1 MKVINK
7 INKIMN
13 ILIMILGSNVLN
25 LLNDRINLGINFAS
39 DERNFKNKNTKIDWF
54 LSGGIKNPRE
64 RESTASEAYKM
75 TEMISKSNDFTYG
88 VLKENWNYILDET
101 STNTA
106 ENFIM
111 LKKMLE
117 NNPNKYS
124 EIYVVTSDF
133 HFNRAELFANKII
146 ETNKFNWILS
156 DMELHDSRYWETIHI
171 KNVDNDIRK
180 SIKK

>member
-1 MKVINK
+1 
-7 INKIMN
+7 MN
-13 ILIMILGSNVLN
+13 ILIVILGSNVLN

-39 DERNFKNKNTKIDWF
+39 DERNLKNEIKNIDWF
-54 LSGGIKNPRE
+54 LSGGIKNPEERE
-64 RESTASEAYKM
+64 REASEAYKM
-75 TEMISKSNDFTYG
+75 SEMISKSDKFTYG
-88 VLKENWNYILDET
+88 FSKEKWNYLLDET

-146 ETNKFNWILS
+146 ENNKFNWLLS

-171 KNVDNDIRK
+171 KNVDNDIKK

>member
-1 MKVINK
+1 
-7 INKIMN
+7 MN
-13 ILIMILGSNVLN
+13 ILIVILGSNVLN
-25 LLNDRINLGINFAS
+25 LLNDRINLGISFAS
-39 DERNFKNKNTKIDWF
+39 DERNSKNKNIEIDWF
-54 LSGGIKNPRE
+54 LSGGIKNPGE
-64 RESTASEAYKM
+64 RESAASEAYKM
-75 TEMISKSNDFTYG
+75 SEMISKSDDFTYG
-88 VLKENWNYILDET
+88 VLKEKWNYLLDEI

-117 NNPNKYS
+117 NNQNKYS

-133 HFNRAELFANKII
+133 HFNRAELFANTII
-146 ETNKFNWILS
+146 ENNKFNWLLS

-180 SIKK
+180 SIKNQ

>member
-1 MKVINK
+1 
-7 INKIMN
+7 MN
-13 ILIMILGSNVLN
+13 ILIVILGSNVLN

-54 LSGGIKNPRE
+54 LSGGIKNPNE
-64 RESTASEAYKM
+64 NSLILMKSEAYKM
-75 TEMISKSNDFTYG
+75 SEMISKSDEFTYG
-88 VLKENWNYILDET
+88 SSKEKWNYLLDET

-133 HFNRAELFANKII
+133 HFNRAEQFANKII
-146 ETNKFNWILS
+146 ENNQFNWLLS

-180 SIKK
+180 SIR